1 MLGLGR
7 DNLHSSLVV
16 WLKIV
21 LPLTALAFLST
32 LFLVSRGVSPED
44 AIPYADVDVADR
56 LREPRLV
63 DATFAGMTEDGA
75 ALTLKAAEAK
85 PGTTAGAA
93 GSASGLSGL
102 LETPDGA
109 RTEISAAKAHLDQ
122 SARQFLLSGGVT
134 LASSTGYRIETPGL
148 SVALDRTSL
157 ASAGAV
163 QATGPA
169 GNLSAG
175 AMLLTKTAAGYVLVF
190 NGGVKL
196 IYQPPG

>member
-32 LFLVSRGVSPED
+32 LFLVSRGVNPED

-85 PGTTAGAA
+85 PETTAGAA

-109 RTEISAAKAHLDQ
+109 RTEITAAEAHLDQ
-122 SARQFLLSGGVT
+122 SARQLLLSGGVT
-134 LASSTGYRIETPGL
+134 LASSTGYRVKTPGL

-157 ASAGAV
+157 ASTGAV

-175 AMLLTKTAAGYVLVF
+175 AMLLTKTADGYVLVF